1 MTTALVAGFALSLSL
16 ILAIGAQN
24 AFVLRQG
31 LRRAHVG
38 AVVTVCCLSEA
49 ILIFSGVAGF
59 GAIAARAAWAIDAM
73 RWGGA
78 GFLVIYGLRS
88 LRAAWAETEAL
99 DTGNGAEQSLRAAL
113 GTALILTWAN
123 PHVYLD
129 TVGLIGAV
137 AATYGA
143 ERWAFGSGALAASV
157 LFFVALGYGARM
169 VAPVFARPAAWR
181 VLDGV
186 VGVTMLALAGKLAL
200 GA

>member
-1 MTTALVAGFALSLSL
+1 VIAAFGAGLALSFSL

-38 AVVTVCCLSEA
+38 AVVAVCCVSEA
-49 ILIFSGVAGF
+49 VLIGAGVAGF
-59 GAIAARAAWAIDAM
+59 GALVAAVPQAAAAM
-73 RWGGA
+73 RWAGVAFLLAYGARALWSAMARMEVLEPVGGA
-78 GFLVIYGLRS
+78 GQG
-88 LRAAWAETEAL
+88 RAAAV
-99 DTGNGAEQSLRAAL
+99 
-113 GTALILTWAN
+113 GTALAMTWAN

-137 AATYGA
+137 AAQY
-143 ERWAFGSGALAASV
+143 RPDHWAFGAGALTASCV
-157 LFFVALGYGARM
+157 FFAGLGHGATWL
-169 VAPVFARPAAWR
+169 APVFARPVAWR

-186 VGVTMLALAGKLAL
+186 VGVTMLALAVTLAI

>member
-1 MTTALVAGFALSLSL
+1 MSTALFAGFALSLSL

-38 AVVTVCCLSEA
+38 AVVAVCCLSEA
-49 ILIFSGVAGF
+49 VLIFTGVAGF
-59 GAIAARAAWAIDAM
+59 GAIATRAPWAIEAM

-78 GFLVIYGLRS
+78 AFLVVYGLRS
-88 LRAAWAETEAL
+88 LRAAWSGTEAL
-99 DTGNGAEQSLRAAL
+99 EAGGGAEQSLKAAVA
-113 GTALILTWAN
+113 TALVLTWAN

-137 AATYGA
+137 AATYG
-143 ERWAFGSGALAASV
+143 EGRWAFGAGALSASV
-157 LFFVALGYGARM
+157 LFFVVLGYGARM
-169 VAPVFARPAAWR
+169 LAPVFARPVAWR
-181 VLDGV
+181 ALDAV
-186 VGVTMLALAGKLAL
+186 VGMTMLALAVKLAL

>member
-1 MTTALVAGFALSLSL
+1 MSTALFAGFALSLSL

-38 AVVTVCCLSEA
+38 AVVAVCCLSEA
-49 ILIFSGVAGF
+49 MLIFTGVAGF
-59 GAIAARAAWAIDAM
+59 GAIATRAPWAIEAM

-78 GFLVIYGLRS
+78 VFLVVYGLRS
-88 LRAAWAETEAL
+88 LRAAWSETAALEAS
-99 DTGNGAEQSLRAAL
+99 GGAEQSLKAAVA
-113 GTALILTWAN
+113 TALVLTWAN

-143 ERWAFGSGALAASV
+143 DRWAFGTGALSASV

-169 VAPVFARPAAWR
+169 LAPVFARPAAWR
-181 VLDGV
+181 ALDAI
-186 VGVTMLALAGKLAL
+186 VGVTMLALAVKLAL

>member
-1 MTTALVAGFALSLSL
+1 MTTALIAGVALSFSL

-38 AVVTVCCLSEA
+38 AVVTVCCVSEA
-49 ILIFSGVAGF
+49 VLIFTGVAGF
-59 GAIAARAAWAIDAM
+59 GAIATRAPWAIEAM

-78 GFLVIYGLRS
+78 AFLVVYGLRS
-88 LRAAWAETEAL
+88 LRAAWTMTGALEA
-99 DTGNGAEQSLRAAL
+99 DGAAEQSLRSAVT
-113 GTALILTWAN
+113 TALLLTWAN

-137 AATYGA
+137 AATYGDG
-143 ERWAFGSGALAASV
+143 RWAFGAGALSASV
-157 LFFVALGYGARM
+157 LFFVALGYGARGL
-169 VAPVFARPAAWR
+169 APVFARPAAWR
-181 VLDGV
+181 ALDAV
-186 VGVTMLALAGKLAL
+186 VGATMLALAVKLAL